1 MTSEERH
8 QRRYERRKA
17 KREEKKRLRN
27 ENHNFD
33 VVSDFESLRKS
44 FYKARR
50 GVNWKTSGQK
60 YGCNVLR
67 NAYVYS
73 ERMRNGGKISKG
85 FIEFDICERGKIRH
99 IKSVHITE
107 RVIQKSVCDFG
118 LVPVIEKSL
127 IYDNG
132 ASQKG
137 KGTEFAARRLITH
150 LRKYYRHNGNG
161 GYILLGDQHNFFG
174 SIRHDVVEKNLR
186 KWIAD
191 ERLVEITMDF
201 IRACKEGLGLG
212 SQVCQIC
219 AVSYQNN
226 IDHYI
231 KEKLRCKYYGRYMDD
246 WYIIGDKKDLKEYLE
261 IIRRMYSDIGI
272 EMNEKKTQ
280 ITKIS
285 KPFVWLQ
292 DRYCI
297 TDTGYVIRKPSRK
310 SITRNRQKLRKM
322 ADLLNNGE
330 IKYGA
335 IRSFFASQDG
345 TLSHKNAYKT
355 RKNMKL
361 LHDELI
367 IRRWHYVSDVEQR
380 QCGH

>member
-1 MTSEERH
+1 M
-8 QRRYERRKA
+8 
-17 KREEKKRLRN
+17 
-27 ENHNFD
+27 
-33 VVSDFESLRKS
+33 
-44 FYKARR
+44 
-50 GVNWKTSGQK
+50 NWKTSVQK

-73 ERMRNGGKISKG
+73 ERMRNGGNISKG
-85 FIEFDICERGKIRH
+85 FIEFDINERGKTRH

-127 IYDNG
+127 IFDNG

-137 KGTEFAARRLITH
+137 KGTEFAANRLIGH
-150 LRKYYRHNGNG
+150 LRKYYRHHGND

-186 KWIAD
+186 KWITD
-191 ERLVEITMDF
+191 ERLIEMTMDF
-201 IRACKEGLGLG
+201 VRACKEGLGLG

-226 IDHYI
+226 IDHFI
-231 KEKLRCKYYGRYMDD
+231 KENLRCKYYGRYMDD
-246 WYIIGDKKDLKEYLE
+246 WYIIGEKNDLKAYLD
-261 IIRRMYSDIGI
+261 IIRKMYADIGI

-285 KPFVWLQ
+285 RPFVWLQ

-297 TDTGYVIRKPSRK
+297 TDTGYVIRKPSRR
-310 SITRNRQKLRKM
+310 SITRNRKKLRRL
-322 ADLLNNGE
+322 ADKLNRGE
-330 IKYGA
+330 LKYKE

-345 TLSHKNAYKT
+345 SLSHKNAYKT
-355 RKNMKL
+355 RKNMKV
-361 LHDELI
+361 
-367 IRRWHYVSDVEQR
+367 YMMS
-380 QCGH
+380 

>member
-50 GVNWKTSGQK
+50 GVNWKTSVQK

-186 KWIAD
+186 KWITD

-201 IRACKEGLGLG
+201 VRACNEGLGLG

-380 QCGH
+380 QCCH